1 MARGISGETPDQGMN
16 AGMNIEAFLMLAQ
29 DPDKWAAMHAE
40 FKAAKADA
48 DATVKAAETYAYDV
62 RLKADQAA
70 HEVKNRVRAE
80 VAVLDTTSRDM
91 AERIVAKAKTDAAAI
106 RADAEAV
113 SAAVEATGKRLV
125 EEAQAAWAAA
135 KNAEASATMRV
146 QAASRAQ
153 ERLDAMTAEADA
165 AMASAEQVERAF
177 NERWAAILKAAG
189 LAAVATP

>member
-1 MARGISGETPDQGMN
+1 
-16 AGMNIEAFLMLAQ
+16 MNIEAFLMLAQ

-70 HEVKNRVRAE
+70 HEVKSRARAE

-91 AERIVAKAKTDAAAI
+91 AERIVTKAKTDAAAI
-106 RADAEAV
+106 RAAAEAET
-113 SAAVEATGKRLV
+113 AAMDATGKRLV

-153 ERLDAMTAEADA
+153 ERLDAMTAEAEA
-165 AMASAEQVERAF
+165 ARDTAALAEREF
-177 NERWAAILKAAG
+177 NDRWAAVVKAAG
-189 LAAVATP
+189 VSTVATP